1 MSAISP
7 TPADPQPIAT
17 GGTLPASGPAADDPL
32 APAPEQ
38 VTLSDAQLLAPARLG
53 RPPSATRELF
63 LPYAISFAMVHA
75 LALLALSP
83 WFFSWS
89 GVALAVAGYFL
100 IGAVGINIAY
110 HRLLT
115 HRGFECPKWFERTLA
130 LIGVM
135 NLQDGPARW
144 VAIHRMHHQY
154 SDAERDPHS
163 PLVDFF
169 WGHMGWLIW
178 QNKYFGSSDFYD
190 RYARDLLRDRF
201 YMQIERNFMWFWIY
215 VIHAAVFYAAGV
227 VTGAWW
233 TGSWDGGVRLGLSW
247 LVWGVFVRTVAVWHV
262 TWAVNSVT
270 HVWGYTNYET
280 RDESRNN
287 WLIALLTSGEGWHNN
302 HHAHPRCASHGHRW
316 WELDFSYWTI
326 RLFEAVGLAK
336 QVVHKDPDKMVG

>member
-1 MSAISP
+1 MSILSP
-7 TPADPQPIAT
+7 TPGTPSKPDHDAHS
-17 GGTLPASGPAADDPL
+17 GGVVEEPL
-32 APAPEQ
+32 APAPDE
-38 VTLSDAQLLAPARLG
+38 VTPSDEQLLAPQRLG
-53 RPPSATRELF
+53 RPPSATRQIF
-63 LPYAISFAMVHA
+63 WPYAASFVVLHA
-75 LALLALSP
+75 ACVLALVP
-83 WFFSWS
+83 WLFSWS
-89 GVALAVAGYFL
+89 GVALAIAGYYL

-115 HRGFECPKWFERTLA
+115 HRGFTCPRWFERSLA
-130 LIGVM
+130 LLGVC

-178 QNKYFGSSDFYD
+178 QNKYFGTADFYD
-190 RYARDLLRDRF
+190 RYARDLLKDPF
-201 YMQIERNFMWFWIY
+201 YMAIERNLMWFWIY
-215 VIHAAVFYAAGV
+215 VVHGALFYLAGLLV
-227 VTGAWW
+227 GRAWGGDW
-233 TGSWDGGVRLGLSW
+233 ASGVQLGWSWV
-247 LVWGVFVRTVAVWHV
+247 VWGVVVRTVAVWHV
-262 TWAVNSVT
+262 TWSVNSVT
-270 HVWGYTNYET
+270 HFWGYKNYNT

-287 WLIALLTSGEGWHNN
+287 WIVALLTSGEGWHNN

-336 QVVHKDPDKMVG
+336 QVVHAKQVVPKDD